1 MGIRLVTA
9 ILARDEAGPDRYLTR
24 VLTRALEFSDT
35 VVLLDDGSTDRTAEY
50 AVNLGAKVR
59 VRKSD
64 SPAWGNES
72 SARKELWDYACEYAP
87 GPDDW
92 VFVVDA
98 DHEVVGDVRS
108 LCLSRETNA
117 WEFILFDCWS
127 EREYRSDGFWQ
138 AHTLPRPWLFAVN
151 RTYPGYVP
159 EWSTRQIHTG
169 HAPVNWPYV
178 PAIAPPDEFHILH
191 WGWSKPEHRAAKHAA
206 YLNQSHQ
213 LSAHELSHA
222 QSIIA

>member
-50 AVNLGAKVR
+50 ALNLGAKVR
-59 VRKSD
+59 LRKSD

-72 SARKELWDYACEYAP
+72 SARRELWEYACEYATDY
-87 GPDDW
+87 DDW
-92 VFVVDA
+92 ILICDA
-98 DHEVVGDVRS
+98 DQEFVGNPRE
-108 LCLSRETNA
+108 LCLTRELNA
-117 WEFILFDCWS
+117 WSVVLMDMWTATH
-127 EREYRSDGFWQ
+127 YRTDGYWQ
-138 AHTLPRPWLFAVN
+138 AHRTARPWLFAPN

-159 EWSTRQIHTG
+159 QWNEKQIHTG